1 MTRKPS
7 VLFARSLALL
17 VCALTLGMA
26 AAPSYANVFAAH
38 LSAAGSE
45 WNFST
50 QGNLTITYRLN
61 QPATSVTIEVFRAAD
76 PATVVKTIAGTTTWG
91 LNTVVWD
98 GTQDGGGLA
107 PKSGAYKFRIKAEDS
122 VGASSWTNITPLD
135 AGNEIGSAQYYAP
148 VGIAIN
154 RDQTS
159 PFFGQIYISS
169 SNATCQPILEPALRR
184 KACSC

>member
-1 MTRKPS
+1 MC
-7 VLFARSLALL
+7 LLAL
-17 VCALTLGMA
+17 GMTA
-26 AAPSYANVFAAH
+26 TPSFANVFAAH

-61 QPATSVTIEVFRAAD
+61 QPATSVTIEIYRVAD

-107 PKSGAYKFRIKAEDS
+107 PKSGVRSDQ
-122 VGASSWTNITPLD
+122 GRGLRRHSSWTNITPWTP
-135 AGNEIGSAQYYAP
+135 AMRSATHNYYAP

-154 RDQTS
+154 RDQQAVLTRYTYRPTQRVNQS
-159 PFFGQIYISS
+159 WSQRCGEGLFLLNSDMSFRGDSA
-169 SNATCQPILEPALRR
+169 ATA
-184 KACSC
+184 AAA